1 MNMNLKKAF
10 LTKTK
15 HFIGLVDT
23 DTNIVYLINTKGIAP
38 RVTETVLFDSAIHYI
53 GTRTEP
59 NSSEIT
65 AVKIYTYNKEVTKT
79 VTRPADV
86 ILKPTPPC
94 TIDTK
99 CSKEDVLKH
108 LKDNYSFSE
117 FKEIL
122 KYISEYYDK
131 IKDL

>member
-1 MNMNLKKAF
+1 MNLKKAF

-23 DTNIVYLINTKGIAP
+23 DTNIVYIIDTKGIAP
-38 RVTETVLFDSAIHYI
+38 RITETVEFDSAIHYI

-59 NSSEIT
+59 NSIDIT
-65 AVKIYTYNKEVTKT
+65 AVKIYTANKEVLKA
-79 VTRPADV
+79 VTHPENIV
-86 ILKPTPPC
+86 SETPPPC
-94 TIDTK
+94 IDTK

-108 LKDNYSFSE
+108 LKDSYTFSE

-122 KYISEYYDK
+122 KYISEYYGR